1 MYKFVKLLD
10 SENDKLGQLGMAQ
23 LKAGTYDPATFDM
36 THEDEAMIKFADTRV
51 WFRKVGTMR
60 GAQTPVAALKNG
72 YITREASNKRKGA
85 FALRVEQD
93 KGLALIDGIPFFR
106 PGLWKAWYDAHGWL
120 LTVLPA
126 SIIGS
131 LTIIGLKSA
140 WHHLT

>member
-106 PGLWKAWYDAHGWL
+106 PG
-120 LTVLPA
+120 
-126 SIIGS
+126 
-131 LTIIGLKSA
+131 KSA
-140 WHHLT
+140 TTFCACAIASSSPSGRSPKASDQY